1 MSHKPSFLDAL
12 RNLLN
17 EPDPTG
23 SKEPGASFWDFLSEP
38 EAAEEAPPGAPV
50 AGRAFDEKSFFW
62 AMRNLPITEATKH
75 LMVCGAIGSGKTVTI
90 QLFLQS
96 IAPRFQRTR
105 RSPEQLI
112 LFDAKGD
119 GVQLLKAIGLDPAT
133 TNFWIL
139 NPADPNSAVWNIA
152 EAVQRPALAR
162 HFAAL
167 LVPEERHT
175 TAPYFTDGAREL
187 VYAVL
192 LGMYIVAGVE
202 WTFRDLLCAL
212 ESQERIMAVASQDK
226 RGAVLAKRILTD
238 DRHAAGILST
248 IGTKLGQFE
257 QVAAL
262 WDARG
267 PKAPRFSIPEFLKQ
281 PGVLVLGNDPVLR
294 ESFWPINAILLKAL
308 TQEILRE
315 DETHEPRHW
324 FVLDEFRAMEKI
336 QCMHDLLNRGR
347 SKGASVLLGIQSIDG
362 LMELYQTHGANDIL
376 TQCAYKTFLR
386 AGGPVTGEWAQKFFG
401 QIRCMEDVKS
411 ESIGHGATTRT
422 VHHNLTERLAFVA
435 SFFMNLPLPRRG
447 GPFMAVCDVPCLER
461 FFVIKRTFDE
471 VLSWCIPIPPAP
483 IRTPPSPEQ
492 ETLRPWTP
500 KEEAHFCE
508 PRPAQPVP
516 APPPQSP
523 ASPAS
528 PAVDPTGFPDR
539 KQTKERWNWEDD
551 LPDGFA
557 T

>member
-1 MSHKPSFLDAL
+1 MSHKPSFLDSL
-12 RNLLN
+12 RNLLG
-17 EPDPTG
+17 EPESTG
-23 SKEPGASFWDFLSEP
+23 AKPAGASIWDFLSEP
-38 EAAEEAPPGAPV
+38 APGAEPPPGAP
-50 AGRAFDEKSFFW
+50 AGGRPFDQKSFFW
-62 AMRNLPITEATKH
+62 AMRDLPITEATKH
-75 LMVCGAIGSGKTVTI
+75 LMVCGAIGSGKTITI

-96 IAPRFQRTR
+96 IARRFLRDSTPR
-105 RSPEQLI
+105 EQLI

-119 GVQLLKAIGLDPAT
+119 GVQLLNAIGLDPKT

-162 HFAAL
+162 HFATL

-192 LGMYIVAGVE
+192 LGLYVVAGVE

-226 RGAVLAKRILTD
+226 RGGVLAKRILTD
-238 DRHAAGILST
+238 DRHATGILST

-315 DETHEPRHW
+315 EETHEPRHW

-347 SKGASVLLGIQSIDG
+347 SKGASVLLGIQSIRRVDG
-362 LMELYQTHGANDIL
+362 IVSD
-376 TQCAYKTFLR
+376 
-386 AGGPVTGEWAQKFFG
+386 
-401 QIRCMEDVKS
+401 
-411 ESIGHGATTRT
+411 
-422 VHHNLTERLAFVA
+422 
-435 SFFMNLPLPRRG
+435 PRRQRH
-447 GPFMAVCDVPCLER
+447 P
-461 FFVIKRTFDE
+461 
-471 VLSWCIPIPPAP
+471 
-483 IRTPPSPEQ
+483 
-492 ETLRPWTP
+492 
-500 KEEAHFCE
+500 H
-508 PRPAQPVP
+508 PV
-516 APPPQSP
+516 
-523 ASPAS
+523 
-528 PAVDPTGFPDR
+528 R
-539 KQTKERWNWEDD
+539 
-551 LPDGFA
+551 L
-557 T
+557 